1 MALTVRKKRFIGRM
15 IGHATNPVRVHWRTW
30 RRQEQRHTI
39 GGVEIVLPP
48 EHNLPY
54 YQHRDP
60 TYDAYAIDLLAR
72 LAAGNRHVAVIDVGA
87 NVGDT
92 AATVLASDPRSS
104 VISVEGDPMFLG
116 YLARNLAAHAER
128 ATVVEGFVGP
138 VGTRVSFSRAGS
150 TGGFQPEEGAGG
162 HAVEDWVS
170 PASLL
175 AMPAPEDLV
184 VWKSDIDGFD
194 IHVLV
199 HHWDAIDSRCDVLWF
214 EYDSPRTL
222 GDRADDERLIRALA
236 ASGRTLLVHDNL
248 GRRMVQLPPGD
259 STGLRTLSRWLH
271 EQVDGHVVVPYL
283 DVWALSPEAV
293 QLLQCD

>member
-15 IGHATNPVRVHWRTW
+15 IGHATNPVRVHWRSW

-72 LAAGNRHVAVIDVGA
+72 LAAGDRHVTVIDVGA

-92 AATVLASDPRSS
+92 AAAVLASDPETS

-128 ATVVEGFVGP
+128 ATVA
-138 VGTRVSFSRAGS
+138 VSYTHLRAH
-150 TGGFQPEEGAGG
+150 E
-162 HAVEDWVS
+162 
-170 PASLL
+170 
-175 AMPAPEDLV
+175 
-184 VWKSDIDGFD
+184 
-194 IHVLV
+194 
-199 HHWDAIDSRCDVLWF
+199 
-214 EYDSPRTL
+214 
-222 GDRADDERLIRALA
+222 
-236 ASGRTLLVHDNL
+236 
-248 GRRMVQLPPGD
+248 
-259 STGLRTLSRWLH
+259 TLS
-271 EQVDGHVVVPYL
+271 
-283 DVWALSPEAV
+283 
-293 QLLQCD
+293 